1 MLDQGRREFMVLLGG
16 AAAWPMAARAQQ
28 PKTPRRIGILFS
40 GTLRTE
46 YVVAIQAGLQDTGYS
61 ESKNFTV
68 EHRSAEGRYERLPEL
83 VADLVRSQVSVIVAT
98 PTPAAL
104 AAKAAA
110 NTIPIVFLTGGDPI
124 SLGLVTTLSRPD
136 GNMTGVSNFSA
147 VLNEKRLELLYQLVP
162 AIKIVGVLVNPD
174 NPTIADSTIKE
185 VHSAAR
191 ALGLQAEALRVRT
204 MLDISAAFEGLAMRG
219 IGALTVGADGF
230 FISQRNQ
237 IVALA
242 ARHAIPAAYENREYA
257 SAGGLFSY
265 GTDNIQIFRQV
276 GNYVDRILKGEKPAD
291 LPVIQPTKFEMLINL
306 KTAKTLGLDVPDKL
320 LALADEVIE

>member
-1 MLDQGRREFMVLLGG
+1 MVNMKRREFITLLGG
-16 AAAWPMAARAQQ
+16 AAAWPLAASAQQ
-28 PKTPRRIGILFS
+28 PKPPRRIGILGS
-40 GTLRTE
+40 GAPATE
-46 YVVAIQAGLQDTGYS
+46 YVSAIQAGLQDTGHS
-61 ESKNFTV
+61 ESKNLAV
-68 EHRSAEGRYERLPEL
+68 EYRWAEGRYERLPEL

-98 PTPAAL
+98 PHPAAL
-104 AAKAAA
+104 AAKAVA
-110 NTIPIVFLTGGDPI
+110 NAIPIVFLTGGDPV
-124 SLGLVTTLSRPD
+124 SLGLVTSLSRPD
-136 GNMTGVSNFSA
+136 GNMTGVSNFNA
-147 VLNEKRLELLYQLVP
+147 VLNEKRLELLHQLVP

-174 NPTIADSTIKE
+174 NPTIADSTIKD

-191 ALGLQAEALRVRT
+191 ALGLQAETLRVRT
-204 MLDISAAFEGLAMRG
+204 LLDIGAALEGLATRG

-257 SAGGLFSY
+257 SVGGLISY

-276 GNYVDRILKGEKPAD
+276 GNYAGRILNGAKPAD
-291 LPVIQPTKFEMLINL
+291 LPIIQPTKFEMVINL
-306 KTAKTLGLDVPDKL
+306 KTAKTLGLTVPDKL